1 MENSAALVP
10 YLLGSAMILLLSF
23 LWVTALLNIRG
34 QMRGDDFSLSVLVF
48 MAITISVLTICLIL
62 VADAV
67 FLDNG
72 SGAYSPWSDWGFR
85 LGS

>member
-1 MENSAALVP
+1 METSAALLP

-23 LWVTALLNIRG
+23 LWVTALLNIRS
-34 QMRGDDFSLSVLVF
+34 QMRKEAFSPSVLVF
-48 MAITISVLTICLIL
+48 MAVTISVLTICLIL

-67 FLDNG
+67 FLDYR
-72 SGAYSPWSDWGFR
+72 SGTHSPWSDWGFR